1 MNSLQFKLSVWLTAG
16 VLLLLTGACSLSFF
30 RVYHE
35 ATELFDEELW
45 QVAELLNRH
54 GMPIPQDT
62 ELDRQFINAR
72 TGIVVQKLG
81 EGGAL
86 SLLELDNPSLGY
98 HSLNIGGEKWRLLV
112 TASRDGEN
120 FVVAQRFFLR
130 DKIAWESTAATFVPL
145 LLFMGLAVV
154 GACLVV
160 RHVFRPVRRLTAE
173 LDARKRAQELVPL
186 SDGNIPSELQPFVE
200 AINRMLARVAKSVE
214 VQRRFVAD
222 AAHEL
227 RTPLTALSLQA
238 ERLEAAEMSFLAR
251 ERLLRLRRGLNRAR
265 SLINQLLTLA
275 RAQGPQ
281 REKSEELSLEEMF
294 RRTLEDLI
302 PLAEERSVDLGVTSR
317 EDVLV
322 MAPPHAVAAV
332 LRNLVDNAIRYTP
345 AGGRVDLYAGYEEGC
360 PVLTVSDTGPGIAEE
375 EAARVFEP
383 FYRCGGTTPA
393 GSGLGLS
400 IVKTLTESWGGSVR
414 LEDLGRDG
422 RTGLRVRVSFRA

>member
-1 MNSLQFKLSVWLTAG
+1 
-16 VLLLLTGACSLSFF
+16 
-30 RVYHE
+30 
-35 ATELFDEELW
+35 
-45 QVAELLNRH
+45 
-54 GMPIPQDT
+54 
-62 ELDRQFINAR
+62 
-72 TGIVVQKLG
+72 
-81 EGGAL
+81 
-86 SLLELDNPSLGY
+86 
-98 HSLNIGGEKWRLLV
+98 
-112 TASRDGEN
+112 
-120 FVVAQRFFLR
+120 
-130 DKIAWESTAATFVPL
+130 
-145 LLFMGLAVV
+145 MGLAVV

-383 FYRCGGTTPA
+383 FYRCGGTTAA

>member
-1 MNSLQFKLSVWLTAG
+1 M
-16 VLLLLTGACSLSFF
+16 
-30 RVYHE
+30 
-35 ATELFDEELW
+35 
-45 QVAELLNRH
+45 
-54 GMPIPQDT
+54 
-62 ELDRQFINAR
+62 
-72 TGIVVQKLG
+72 
-81 EGGAL
+81 
-86 SLLELDNPSLGY
+86 
-98 HSLNIGGEKWRLLV
+98 
-112 TASRDGEN
+112 
-120 FVVAQRFFLR
+120 
-130 DKIAWESTAATFVPL
+130 
-145 LLFMGLAVV
+145 
-154 GACLVV
+154 
-160 RHVFRPVRRLTAE
+160 
-173 LDARKRAQELVPL
+173 
-186 SDGNIPSELQPFVE
+186 
-200 AINRMLARVAKSVE
+200 E

-383 FYRCGGTTPA
+383 FYRCGGTTAA

-400 IVKTLTESWGGSVR
+400 IVKTLTESWGESVR